1 MNHFDYGT
9 DSYRAYLQLLLLQTD
24 DQKLTQLLHKNSF
37 VGLTNSHMRPLSK
50 WPIVSWHF
58 LLELNSNKRTGTLK
72 VLVELILV
80 CRLQR
85 CRQLACDEIGRRVK
99 SNRSQKVLQDS
110 GVGHETGNLGSLVFF
125 PEKNEFLNLREQKP
139 CPEKI

>member
-1 MNHFDYGT
+1 M
-9 DSYRAYLQLLLLQTD
+9 
-24 DQKLTQLLHKNSF
+24 
-37 VGLTNSHMRPLSK
+37 
-50 WPIVSWHF
+50 
-58 LLELNSNKRTGTLK
+58 K

-80 CRLQR
+80 GRLQR
-85 CRQLACDEIGRRVK
+85 CRQLAGDEIGRRVK

-139 CPEKI
+139 CPEKCDGYGRLLHLGADDYDYMER